1 MTDTVCCCY
10 WKRKTQWLRSCL
22 SHSSL
27 SLPNFTVSFL
37 VFLFL
42 YFPLHLFIFHYL
54 SSATVWFKQCNVALH
69 SSVFSVLHSKMLNAA
84 VACNV
89 LGVISF
95 NPNSKFC
102 VLINFF
108 SFALIAFGFVCVGE
122 RDSRRRT
129 LTSVSINCFL
139 ILLNFLHITFA
150 LFIKKERK
158 IIVLRVSFLRF
169 YFLYYEII
177 EKQKH

>member
-1 MTDTVCCCY
+1 MRLIYIIYMFIVTLTHNNGVADTVCCCY

-69 SSVFSVLHSKMLNAA
+69 SSVPISLISSVFSV
-84 VACNV
+84 CW
-89 LGVISF
+89 F
-95 NPNSKFC
+95 EFC
-102 VLINFF
+102 
-108 SFALIAFGFVCVGE
+108 FALIAFGFVCVGE
-122 RDSRRRT
+122 RDSKEN
-129 LTSVSINCFL
+129 LNFSFNCYL
-139 ILLNFLHITFA
+139 ILLNITFV
-150 LFIKKERK
+150 F
-158 IIVLRVSFLRF
+158 
-169 YFLYYEII
+169 
-177 EKQKH
+177 